1 MQTTTDISIEDETRA
16 ADDVAAQL
24 RARRELRRRSLI
36 LQWTDDYGAARQL
49 MAAAFRFWRKEG
61 GGDVPA
67 LASSLH
73 MLEDVGFRIFR
84 LKARPPRTPFSEK
97 RSRRLRDA
105 AVFASGSFLQSLR
118 SHGVQCLP
126 LRLFSHPRRADRSI
140 RGSSLRLPEARGALN
155 PEARRRCTWFRQFR
169 DAVDTVPSFPEPS
182 RTLYSYNRNMSRG
195 LGK

>member
-1 MQTTTDISIEDETRA
+1 MRWATSTHGDRLSI
-16 ADDVAAQL
+16 
-24 RARRELRRRSLI
+24 
-36 LQWTDDYGAARQL
+36 
-49 MAAAFRFWRKEG
+49 WRKEG
-61 GGDVPA
+61 GGDAPA

-73 MLEDVGFRIFR
+73 MLVESVVWVVR

-118 SHGVQCLP
+118 SHGVHSLP
-126 LRLFSHPRRADRSI
+126 LRLFSHPRRGDRSVP
-140 RGSSLRLPEARGALN
+140 GSCPKLPMERDAIFPLS
-155 PEARRRCTWFRQFR
+155 RRRCPWFRQFR

>member
-1 MQTTTDISIEDETRA
+1 MLVES
-16 ADDVAAQL
+16 VA
-24 RARRELRRRSLI
+24 
-36 LQWTDDYGAARQL
+36 W
-49 MAAAFRFWRKEG
+49 
-61 GGDVPA
+61 V
-67 LASSLH
+67 
-73 MLEDVGFRIFR
+73 VR

-118 SHGVQCLP
+118 SHGVHSLP

-195 LGK
+195 QINYFAVVIEIVVSSQPDCCISTAQMHSIVDSLIMCAKYGCASRFHSPDSCCR